1 MASSLPTI
9 SCSLNTSTHKHRAS
23 LKLKQPQVR
32 SQSFKDEGTQINTEI
47 HIYMSFLVSH
57 SELMIPLTG
66 KSEDMVEANLS
77 VLRRRIEEVKKKK
90 ESSSSSLNEQCCSC
104 RHKNGWNYQRVY
116 YDHHHRHKHKKITD
130 RIISES
136 IQILGSVSGA
146 VGFVFLTGSL
156 FIFLFSFLVHSF

>member
-32 SQSFKDEGTQINTEI
+32 CQSFKDE
-47 HIYMSFLVSH
+47 
-57 SELMIPLTG
+57 G